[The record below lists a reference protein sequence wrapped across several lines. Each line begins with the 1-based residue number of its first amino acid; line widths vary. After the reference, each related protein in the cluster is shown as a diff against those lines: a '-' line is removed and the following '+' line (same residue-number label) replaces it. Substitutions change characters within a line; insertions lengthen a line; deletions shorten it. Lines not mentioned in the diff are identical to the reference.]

1 MKRTKEKLNWLNLD
15 KLKKSPDFVKHK
27 TINVSK
33 YSLVLQ
39 NIVFLEVLQISQRRF
54 YFKVYMATFVK
65 IYSPK
70 GIDLHIFPEFKNN
83 NFSDYPTMTVS
94 SSIIYI
100 YSFIG
105 GTYACS

>member
-39 NIVFLEVLQISQRRF
+39 NSFSRSI
-54 YFKVYMATFVK
+54 A
-65 IYSPK
+65 
-70 GIDLHIFPEFKNN
+70 DFPEKVLFQSLHGHFCENILSKR
-83 NFSDYPTMTVS
+83 YRPA
-94 SSIIYI
+94 YI
-100 YSFIG
+100 PRV
-105 GTYACS
+105 